1 MGGDEPEKST
11 YLWELDSHCF
21 NVQSIKSK
29 QDASI
34 ENRIDKS

>member
-1 MGGDEPEKST
+1 MNPRKVRPHR
-11 YLWELDSHCF
+11 ELTSHCF

-29 QDASI
+29 QDALI